1 MLGNADEYVDAA
13 CPNRSPV
20 STGTVMDVV
29 AGPAVQRQVNRVCSS
44 TPLTA
49 EHFSIGLN
57 LI

>member
-1 MLGNADEYVDAA
+1 VDVN
-13 CPNRSPV
+13 CPNRNPV
-20 STGTVMDVV
+20 STGTVMDAV
-29 AGPAVQRQVNRVCSS
+29 AGPAVQRQVDRICSS